1 MDRSEHDESE
11 GRKQPPQEA
20 GRGDASEGHIP
31 IKRRGSRQAA
41 WRRPAL
47 WLGAALLWGSPSA
60 AWAQGASVDILDLWR
75 TQSEQRAIDVLRKQV
90 KAHGAEWREFVVSG
104 FPAVKDEFARRK
116 STGRTPNVVSWVL
129 GREVKAM
136 ADRGLTR
143 TITSER
149 EFFESQIAPDLLKLV
164 AGERGLSGVPI
175 GLHIQNQVIYNRDLL
190 NKYQLR
196 QPADWIEFL
205 GYGPN
210 LKRDGVYLIA
220 NSDEPWQIRNM
231 FMSIFSSLAN
241 ADDAH
246 LLLSG
251 GQPLH
256 SLHGKF
262 SKAVDIMMRLK
273 EFAEPQSRGRKWEET
288 VRLVEAQRS
297 LAVALG
303 DYIIPEFNDS
313 ANIACGVAPGAKYII
328 WGADTLIFPTVQD
341 PRLIA
346 GQNLVFK
353 ILADRDTLLQFS
365 YWKGSI
371 PAIKDAPT
379 QSLRPCTAVL
389 RQQWEA
395 FSDKILVDADSW
407 NRRLGALGSILNRLW
422 NQSAVDPDAAASNI
436 VEVLDAIR

>member
-1 MDRSEHDESE
+1 MDRNERDEP
-11 GRKQPPQEA
+11 GRRKQTPHETE
-20 GRGDASEGHIP
+20 RGDASEIHIS
-31 IKRRGSRQAA
+31 IKRRHFWHAA
-41 WRRPAL
+41 WRLQTL
-47 WLGAALLWGSPSA
+47 WLSAALSWGLPTA
-60 AWAQGASVDILDLWR
+60 AGAQGASVDILDLWR
-75 TQSEQRAIDVLRKQV
+75 TQSEQRAIGVLRKQV

-149 EFFESQIAPDLLKLV
+149 EFFESQIAPELLKLV
-164 AGERGLSGVPI
+164 AGKNGLSGIPI
-175 GLHIQNQVIYNRDLL
+175 GLHIQNQIIYNRDLL
-190 NKYQLR
+190 NKYQLK
-196 QPADWIEFL
+196 QPGDWIEFL
-205 GYGPN
+205 SYGPI
-210 LKRDGVYLIA
+210 LKRDGIYLIA

-231 FMSIFSSLAN
+231 FMSIFSSLTN
-241 ADDAH
+241 ADEAR

-256 SLHGKF
+256 SLHNKF

-273 EFAEPQSRGRKWEET
+273 EYAEPQSHDRKWEET
-288 VRLVEAQRS
+288 VRVVEAQRALS
-297 LAVALG
+297 VALG
-303 DYIIPEFNDS
+303 DYIIPEFSDG
-313 ANIACGVAPGAKYII
+313 ANITCGAAPGARYII

-346 GQNLVFK
+346 GQSLVFK
-353 ILADRDTLLQFS
+353 ILADRETLLQFS

-371 PAIKDAPT
+371 PAVKDAPT
-379 QSLRPCTAVL
+379 QSLRPCTAIL

-422 NQSAVDPDAAASNI
+422 NQPAVDPEAAANNI